1 MKNEILENGIEK
13 TISCKQRNFN
23 NMLFITFITSL
34 TAFISLIVLFHT
46 QSENEALK
54 HQIIQRDAIIAEQSA
69 HLNELTFDNI
79 NLTNHIK

>member
-13 TISCKQRNFN
+13 TIDCKQRNFN
-23 NMLFITFITSL
+23 NMLFVTFITSL

-46 QSENEALK
+46 QSEKEALK
-54 HQIIQRDAIIAEQSA
+54 HQVKQRDAIIAEQNA

-79 NLTNHIK
+79 NLTNKIK

>member
-1 MKNEILENGIEK
+1 
-13 TISCKQRNFN
+13 
-23 NMLFITFITSL
+23 MLFITFISSL

-54 HQIIQRDAIIAEQSA
+54 HQVIQRDAIIAEQTA

-79 NLTNHIK
+79 NLTNNLK

>member
-1 MKNEILENGIEK
+1 MKQEILENGIEK
-13 TISCKQRNFN
+13 TIDCKQRNFN
-23 NMLFITFITSL
+23 NMLFVTFITSL

-54 HQIIQRDAIIAEQSA
+54 HQIIQRDAIIAEQTA

-79 NLTNHIK
+79 NLVNNK